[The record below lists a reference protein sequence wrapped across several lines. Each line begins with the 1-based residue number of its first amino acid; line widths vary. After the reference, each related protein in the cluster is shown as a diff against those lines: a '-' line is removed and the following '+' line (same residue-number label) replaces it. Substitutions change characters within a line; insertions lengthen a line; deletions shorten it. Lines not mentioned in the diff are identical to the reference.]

1 MTSHEG
7 DGETE
12 ADDEAQPQEEATAET
27 AEDERARDEEADALP
42 VDAALEAS
50 LSAPWA
56 LPQAFA
62 LALIVRLGAVA
73 LLQRSPLVSRAAGM
87 SHAYDLWAHRIAR
100 GRVGDGAFFFDPLYA
115 FVIAP
120 LYRVGHHSLTLPRL
134 VNVLAGCAAVV
145 LASRA
150 SWHLWRSRAATV
162 LSAVAMALCVPAVA
176 AEASVTPTALAL
188 ALAALGVERLLAGD
202 DRAVKVSGAA
212 LGFAALA
219 QGALAWLVPAAALAL
234 WRGWDPHASRAALP
248 PDARVKRAGWL
259 LACALPAAV
268 LGAGHDLRAG
278 RTAFP
283 MTPGVAARAYVGN
296 HSGNDAGARVNPAFA
311 QPDPARWPE
320 EFRAEG
326 ERRAGQPLSDAGLA
340 RRWFRETLDAVKRE
354 PATALSRVYRRARL
368 TLHDDAIPDAEGGGL
383 LSPWVPLY
391 RSPLFGYG
399 LLVPLAILG
408 FVVGRRRRG
417 VALVAGATGVVA
429 LPGLLTYV
437 DGAQR
442 ALLAPGLAALAGG
455 GACWLVSAWR
465 NGAREDLY
473 RGLGVVAAGM
483 LLTYQTPDWLEAQR
497 DATTARGF
505 AELGGALRAQGKTEA
520 AMTALEH
527 AVEADATAAPGAV
540 RALELLYREGADW
553 ARAES
558 HLRRVLE
565 RRPSSPGVRG
575 ALVRVYD
582 AMLATPRYS
591 GDAEVRRRR
600 ELLAAGGVEPEP
612 STPEPVVAPSPAPT
626 AVDAGPTI
634 PSELSASARQAMA
647 TRLRDEPAGSATW
660 IIYDTRGPDAE
671 ALARQIADVFR
682 EARWT
687 VRSIGPAP
695 FALRPGVRLLAADD
709 PASDLAGAVGSAL
722 NRAGLNVTFGVGYR
736 AFAEERQRADP
747 NWRGISFERDQS
759 FVIAVGR
766 GAQ

>member
-12 ADDEAQPQEEATAET
+12 ADDEAQPQVEETD
-27 AEDERARDEEADALP
+27 DERASDEQADALP
-42 VDAALEAS
+42 VDPALESS

-73 LLQRSPLVSRAAGM
+73 LLQRSPLASRAAGM
-87 SHAYDLWAHRIAR
+87 SHAYDLWAQRIAR
-100 GRVGDGAFFFDPLYA
+100 GRFGDGAFFFDPLYA

-150 SWHLWRSRAATV
+150 AWHLWRSRAATV

-219 QGALAWLVPAAALAL
+219 HGALAWLVPAAALAL
-234 WRGWDPHASRAALP
+234 WRGWDPHAARAALT

-259 LACALPAAV
+259 LACALPAAI

-296 HSGNDAGARVNPAFA
+296 HSGNDTGARVNPAFA
-311 QPDPARWPE
+311 QPDPARWPD
-320 EFRAEG
+320 EFRTEG
-326 ERRAGQPLSDAGLA
+326 ERRAGQPLSDAGLS
-340 RRWFRETLDAVKRE
+340 RRWFRETFDAAKRE
-354 PATALSRVYRRARL
+354 PVTALSRVYRRARL
-368 TLHDDAIPDAEGGGL
+368 TLHDDAIPEAEGATFL
-383 LSPWVPLY
+383 APWVPLY

-417 VALVAGATGVVA
+417 VALVAGGVGVVA

-465 NGAREDLY
+465 SGAREELY

-483 LLTYQTPDWLEAQR
+483 LLSFQTPDWLDAQR
-497 DATTARGF
+497 DAVTARGF
-505 AELGGALRAQGKTEA
+505 AELGASLRTQGKTEA
-520 AMTALEH
+520 AMTAFEH
-527 AVEADATAAPGAV
+527 AIEADATASPGAV
-540 RALELLYREGADW
+540 RALELLYRESADW
-553 ARAES
+553 TRAET

-591 GDAEVRRRR
+591 DDAEVRRRR

-612 STPEPVVAPSPAPT
+612 TAEPSTAEPTPSPSPT
-626 AVDAGPTI
+626 TADAGPTI

-660 IIYDTRGPDAE
+660 IIFDTRDPNAE

-709 PASDLAGAVGSAL
+709 PASELAGAVGSAL
-722 NRAGLNVTFGVGYR
+722 NRAGLNATFGVGYR
-736 AFAEERQRADP
+736 AFSEERQRADP
-747 NWRGISFERDQS
+747 NWRGISFERDQG